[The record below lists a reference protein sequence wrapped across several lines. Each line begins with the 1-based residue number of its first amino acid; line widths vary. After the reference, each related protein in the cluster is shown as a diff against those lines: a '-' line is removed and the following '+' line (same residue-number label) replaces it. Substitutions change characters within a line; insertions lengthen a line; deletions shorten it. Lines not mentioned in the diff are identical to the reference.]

1 MAQQPR
7 LLTLLGEDVDVVLRK
22 DPAARS
28 RAEVALTYAGVHAVW
43 LHRVAHRMWR
53 RGWLLPARALAA
65 WSRRH
70 TGVEIHPAAVIGRRI
85 FIDHGMG
92 VVIGETALV
101 GDDVTMFHGVSLG
114 GTRAVSG
121 RRHPHVGDRVVI
133 GAGATVLG
141 PIVIGDDSRIGAG
154 AVVLA
159 DVPARTTAV
168 GVPARIIT
176 ARSASA
182 GGDQWEDDPA
192 AWI

>member
-1 MAQQPR
+1 MTQQPR
-7 LLTLLGEDVDVVLRK
+7 LLTLLSEDVDVVLRK